1 MAEETEDSAPRDYA
15 TTDEVSAVAGVER
28 AALGEWVRA
37 GLLPAPNWTGGRGVI
52 AKWPRSA
59 LKIAAF
65 VRSQRELGFGLQDIR
80 ARIIAAFG
88 DKVLEILAEPRIPWA
103 RTAKPKPRPKPKP
116 KPTAKRR

>member
-1 MAEETEDSAPRDYA
+1 MAEDNEDNAPRDYA
-15 TTDEVSAVAGVER
+15 TTDEVSAAAGVER
-28 AALGEWVRA
+28 GALGEWVRA

-80 ARIIAAFG
+80 VRIVAAFG
-88 DKVLEILAEPRIPWA
+88 DRVLEILAEPRVPPVQA
-103 RTAKPKPRPKPKP
+103 AKPKTKPKP
-116 KPTAKRR
+116 KRRPRA